1 MEKRCIKIL
10 LFDLHLW
17 LHVFSFQA
25 NKTKESPL
33 ETCSPSTCIFLHQNR
48 LNLCLHTSG
57 VDKRCFFLLIVELC
71 CCGRRSDRS
80 AVFARVL
87 VMLRK
92 RSSLCV
98 STALGILLQLHFDK
112 GQLTNRNLF
121 CCKLL
126 IVQNVDIVYQ
136 TALPPYPNE
145 EELLIFQTAGNNII
159 IRMNS
164 STGSNNHVR
173 SIDLFRSK
181 II

>member
-1 MEKRCIKIL
+1 MEKICIKNPALRFASVVACIL
-10 LFDLHLW
+10 VSSKQNKRKSAWNLFLHLSSSEQVES
-17 LHVFSFQA
+17 VFS
-25 NKTKESPL
+25 
-33 ETCSPSTCIFLHQNR
+33 HVW
-48 LNLCLHTSG
+48 SG
-57 VDKRCFFLLIVELC
+57 LKVFFLLIVKLC

-136 TALPPYPNE
+136 TAIRPYPNE

-159 IRMNS
+159 NRMNNGI
-164 STGSNNHVR
+164 GSNNHLR

>member
-1 MEKRCIKIL
+1 MEKICIQNPALRFASVVACIL
-10 LFDLHLW
+10 VSSKQNKRKSAWNLFSINLHLSSSEQVESVFA
-17 LHVFSFQA
+17 HVW
-25 NKTKESPL
+25 
-33 ETCSPSTCIFLHQNR
+33 
-48 LNLCLHTSG
+48 SG
-57 VDKRCFFLLIVELC
+57 LKMFFLLIVELC

-98 STALGILLQLHFDK
+98 STALGLLLQLHFDK
-112 GQLTNRNLF
+112 DQLTNRNLF

-145 EELLIFQTAGNNII
+145 EELLIFQTAGNKII
-159 IRMNS
+159 YRMNN
-164 STGSNNHVR
+164 STGSNNHLR
-173 SIDLFRSK
+173 SMGLFRSK